1 MHNLAKPIF
10 LRGILPLK
18 MEMWGKKAVYPYAEV
33 KQMFILCGS
42 EQACTDLGV
51 RAQPNIYG

>member
-42 EQACTDLGV
+42 DQACTDLRV